1 MKLSQLKQF
10 LSACLLSG
18 VEFPR
23 DSRITFEVEDY
34 FQEVPDEYHKSSDLE
49 FNHREGDFMASV
61 TIVPK
66 LPRVGGVVIDPNLVG
81 SKSLQMVTQERA
93 RQVEVLGYDDEN
105 DASYEDDVLARAA
118 ASYLMRPIFTSPN
131 NYVGDNMA
139 NPPKIFPFRAEF
151 WKPHPENRLRELT
164 KAGALVLAE
173 MHRLINK
180 QQ

>member
-1 MKLSQLKQF
+1 MKLAQLKQF

-49 FNHREGDFMASV
+49 FNHQEGDSMASV

-66 LPRVGGVVIDPNLVG
+66 LPRVGGVVIDTNLVG

-105 DASYEDDVLARAA
+105 DSSYEDDVLARAA
-118 ASYLMRPIFTSPN
+118 ATYLMRPLFSDVDYAKGTGKGVP
-131 NYVGDNMA
+131 YM
-139 NPPKIFPFRAEF
+139 FPFPEEY